1 MKVEFESG
9 RKNSDRTWLNV
20 YFLLEKKNQ
29 KIKPIQET
37 CNVINQR
44 KQIYEL
50 LSNEKY
56 AFVETVRRKGKFIT
70 GITEVEVKE
79 GEIKILKEE
88 GFPLKFNLL

>member
-9 RKNSDRTWLNV
+9 RKNNDRTWLNV
-20 YFLLEKKNQ
+20 YLLLRKKNR

-50 LSNEKY
+50 LLNKKY
-56 AFVETVRRKGKFIT
+56 LFVEIVRRKGEFIT
-70 GITEVEVKE
+70 GTTEVEVRE

>member
-1 MKVEFESG
+1 M
-9 RKNSDRTWLNV
+9 
-20 YFLLEKKNQ
+20 EKKNQ

-37 CNVINQR
+37 CNAINQR

-50 LSNEKY
+50 LLNEKY
-56 AFVETVRRKGKFIT
+56 AFVETVKRKGKFIIGT
-70 GITEVEVKE
+70 TEVEVRE

>member
-9 RKNSDRTWLNV
+9 RKNNDRTWLNI
-20 YFLLEKKNQ
+20 YLLLEKKNQ

-37 CNVINQR
+37 CNAINQR

-50 LSNEKY
+50 LLNEKY
-56 AFVETVRRKGKFIT
+56 AFVETVKRKGKFIIGT
-70 GITEVEVKE
+70 TEVEVRE